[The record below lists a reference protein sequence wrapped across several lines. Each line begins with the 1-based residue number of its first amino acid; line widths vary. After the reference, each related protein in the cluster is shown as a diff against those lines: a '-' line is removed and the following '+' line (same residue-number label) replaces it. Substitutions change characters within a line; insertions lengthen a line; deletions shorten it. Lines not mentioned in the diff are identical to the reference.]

1 MAPMLDEAFL
11 NDPDYIAEH
20 DSRGTLMALA
30 TAGAQVR
37 EAVTLSHEAGIER
50 VSGGD

>member
-1 MAPMLDEAFL
+1 MAPMLDEAL
-11 NDPDYIAEH
+11 LDDPDYIAGR

-37 EAVTLSHEAGIER
+37 QAMALSHEAGIER
-50 VSGGD
+50 VAGG